1 MKVTIDMT
9 RGSEGSRMEVETP
22 ALIFLT
28 DNKTYYVDSDAF
40 TEQSVEEMSMRDRA
54 LLQAFVMLAC
64 VKLGWDV
71 TDVPMDGDS

>member
-22 ALIFLT
+22 ALIFVT

-40 TEQSVEEMSMRDRA
+40 TEESVEEMSMRDRA
-54 LLQAFVMLAC
+54 LLKSFVTLAIE
-64 VKLGWDV
+64 KLGWNV
-71 TDVPMDGDS
+71 TYEKEGEQ